1 MAPIWVPVVL
11 SVALLLFRGSYSSS
25 EGSWCYNEPQC
36 GPNTWLSVGE
46 CAGKR
51 QSPIN
56 IISAEAIANP
66 SLGAV
71 TLTNY
76 DDSKKLLEIK
86 NTGKTVDIELG
97 DGLYLAG
104 HGLPS
109 SYTAKSFHLH
119 WGNGVSKPG
128 SEHNIDG
135 KRYSMELHIVHT
147 KNNMSVSDAVKDPEG
162 IAVLGFFLEGSEKAK
177 GKTAQ
182 AWELF
187 TKNLQK
193 VSEKGED
200 TDLTST
206 VSLLDLVGS
215 TDLGHYYRYSGSLT
229 TPKCSEAVIWTVF
242 AKPILVSPKVVAAF
256 PSELHSTD
264 SSSGPQIENNF
275 RPLQKIGER
284 KVEASASLKANSAS
298 SFISQP
304 VMLLFFLFITT
315 LASSLPFQRL

>member
-1 MAPIWVPVVL
+1 M
-11 SVALLLFRGSYSSS
+11 RC
-25 EGSWCYNEPQC
+25 SWCYNEPQC
-36 GPNTWLSVGE
+36 GPNTWLS
-46 CAGKR
+46 
-51 QSPIN
+51 I
-56 IISAEAIANP
+56 
-66 SLGAV
+66 
-71 TLTNY
+71 
-76 DDSKKLLEIK
+76 
-86 NTGKTVDIELG
+86 VDIELG

-104 HGLPS
+104 HGLPA

-128 SEHNIDG
+128 SEHNVDG
-135 KRYSMELHIVHT
+135 KRYSM
-147 KNNMSVSDAVKDPEG
+147 
-162 IAVLGFFLEGSEKAK
+162 EGSEKAK

-187 TKNLQK
+187 TKNLHK

-229 TPKCSEAVIWTVF
+229 TPECT
-242 AKPILVSPKVVAAF
+242 AF

-264 SSSGPQIENNF
+264 SSSGPWIENNF

-284 KVEASASLKANSAS
+284 KVEASASLKVRSAA

-304 VMLLFFLFITT
+304 ATLLLFLFIIT
-315 LASSLPFQRL
+315 LDFSLPVQRL